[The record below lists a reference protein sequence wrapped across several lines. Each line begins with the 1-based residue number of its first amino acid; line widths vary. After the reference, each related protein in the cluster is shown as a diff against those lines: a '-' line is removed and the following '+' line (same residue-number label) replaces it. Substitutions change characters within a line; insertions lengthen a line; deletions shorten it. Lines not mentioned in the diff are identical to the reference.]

1 MLKRSVTK
9 QFDEWLALE
18 KRKALFVMGARQIG
32 KSYAIREFGRSRY
45 RVFAE
50 INLLQDDAAR
60 RALLGA
66 HDADEFIRRVSII
79 TGVQLVPAETLVFI
93 DEIQEAPDIMT
104 MAKFLV
110 EDGRFD
116 WAFSGSMLGTELK
129 GIRSYP
135 VGYVHE
141 ITMRP
146 LSFEEFCW
154 AIDVSSDAMEL
165 IRDACAQEHPVPEY
179 VHEAML
185 RNFRTF
191 LVVGGMPEVVQG
203 FLDRGGDLAGVRSA
217 QIELNNQY
225 RRDISKYAG
234 SRSLYVQSIFDQVP
248 FQLEGNTRKFIMAS
262 VDKDARYAKY
272 ERDFVWLERAGVGLK
287 TDRVADPK
295 TPLLATADQSQFKLY
310 QSDTG
315 MLIARYPVSLARAV
329 YLDDKHPN
337 LGAIYENAVAQELVA
352 QGHALYYYMTRRR
365 GEVDFL
371 VDGPSCSAIAI
382 EVKSGAYYRSHAAL
396 DNVLETEGYGV
407 DLGIVLSRGN
417 VERDGKVLYL
427 PLYAVPFL
435 ASYLDGG
442 VLAEGF
448 RLEIAH
454 V

>member
-1 MLKRSVTK
+1 
-9 QFDEWLALE
+9 
-18 KRKALFVMGARQIG
+18 MGARQIG

-45 RVFAE
+45 RVFSE

-79 TGVQLVPAETLVFI
+79 TGVQLVPSETLVFI

-146 LSFEEFCW
+146 LSFEEFRW
-154 AIDVSSDAMEL
+154 AIGVSSDAMEL
-165 IRDACAQEHPVPEY
+165 IRDACAQERPVPEY

-203 FLDRGGDLAGVRSA
+203 FLDRGGDLAGVRAA
-217 QIELNNQY
+217 QIELNNHY

-248 FQLEGNTRKFIMAS
+248 FQLEGNTR
-262 VDKDARYAKY
+262 
-272 ERDFVWLERAGVGLK
+272 
-287 TDRVADPK
+287 
-295 TPLLATADQSQFKLY
+295 
-310 QSDTG
+310 
-315 MLIARYPVSLARAV
+315 
-329 YLDDKHPN
+329 
-337 LGAIYENAVAQELVA
+337 
-352 QGHALYYYMTRRR
+352 
-365 GEVDFL
+365 
-371 VDGPSCSAIAI
+371 
-382 EVKSGAYYRSHAAL
+382 
-396 DNVLETEGYGV
+396 
-407 DLGIVLSRGN
+407 
-417 VERDGKVLYL
+417 
-427 PLYAVPFL
+427 
-435 ASYLDGG
+435 
-442 VLAEGF
+442 
-448 RLEIAH
+448 
-454 V
+454 